1 MSPSRCPARL
11 AIQYFFAARIEAA
24 TMLVFPNNLMQWQ
37 FRDALTRHAPWGAI
51 ESATT

>member
-24 TMLVFPNNLMQWQ
+24 TMLVFPINLRHWQ
-37 FRDALTRHAPWGAI
+37 FPGALTPRPWVVI